1 MDFSR
6 IFSGFLKR
14 KSVGLS
20 AFVWILRICSD
31 FLDFF
36 RIFFRD
42 FFRCPPFLTWQR
54 TFTNKLH
61 QVLHI
66 FLVDLRIFE
75 GFLWICE
82 GFLWIFEGFV
92 WFFKD
97 FLDFDGFQRILR
109 ISWIFLDFFRIFS

>member
-1 MDFSR
+1 MDFP
-6 IFSGFLKR
+6 
-14 KSVGLS
+14 
-20 AFVWILRICSD
+20 D
-31 FLDFF
+31 FPDFF

-75 GFLWICE
+75 GFLWIFEGFLWICE
-82 GFLWIFEGFV
+82 GFLWILEGFL

-109 ISWIFLDFFRIFS
+109 ISWIFLDFFRIFSRSVRDFWSEMPLD

>member
-1 MDFSR
+1 MGKTSF
-6 IFSGFLKR
+6 IPEYITIHN
-14 KSVGLS
+14 V
-20 AFVWILRICSD
+20 
-31 FLDFF
+31 FF

-66 FLVDLRIFE
+66 FLVVLRIFEGFLWIFE

-82 GFLWIFEGFV
+82 GFLWIFEEFL

-97 FLDFDGFQRILR
+97 CLDFDGFVRSVR
-109 ISWIFLDFFRIFS
+109 DFWSEMPLA